1 MLSSI
6 RIRNLAVVAAAD
18 LDFSS
23 GFSVM
28 TGETGAGKSILVDAL
43 ALALGARAE
52 GRLVRTGAERAEVA
66 AIFDRDSL
74 PIEAQSWLAEQ
85 DLDTAEDCVM
95 RRTLSAEGRSR
106 GFINGQ
112 PVTMQSLREL
122 GEKLVDI
129 CGQQAYLGLRHPA
142 AQRQLL
148 DQFGGHQQALD
159 RVAAA
164 FSAWRRDRAAL
175 ETHDQ
180 ANRDREQRMDLLSFQ
195 CQELTALALQ
205 TGEYAQ
211 LQTEHR
217 VLSASQRIEAG
228 LGEVLTG
235 LYEGESASAQDL
247 LARCEHQLTSLAET
261 DPELAPT
268 AGILR
273 DAGVLVSEAA
283 AAVRD
288 RLNGL
293 EHDPA
298 REEQVGQRLADARD
312 LARKHRIEP
321 EELPALHERLTAEL
335 DNFSSSAEQRE
346 KLVEQLAADAE
357 ALTAAAAKLSRA
369 RKKAA
374 TRLAREVTAQMH
386 DLGMPGGEF
395 AVQLP
400 GRDSTEP
407 SPHGAEGV
415 AFQVTTNPGQ
425 APGPLA
431 KVASGGELSRLSL
444 ALQVAAISGN
454 ATGTLVFDEVD
465 SGVGGRVAE
474 MIGQQLRALGQN
486 AQVLCVTHLPQVASQ
501 GNHHFRVSKRT
512 KAGETST
519 AVEPLSPAQ
528 RVEELARM
536 LGGLKITSRTR
547 EHAEEMLSA
556 AKVRKAG

>member
-6 RIRNLAVVAAAD
+6 RIHNLAVVAAAE
-18 LDFSS
+18 LEFSN

-66 AIFDRDSL
+66 AIFDRVSL
-74 PIEAQSWLAEQ
+74 PVDALNWLAEQ
-85 DLDTAEDCVM
+85 DLDTDEDCVV
-95 RRTLSAEGRSR
+95 RRTLTAEGRSR

-112 PVTMQSLREL
+112 PVTMQSLREI

-142 AQRQLL
+142 AQRELL
-148 DQFGGHQQALD
+148 DQFGGHQRELGK
-159 RVAAA
+159 VAAG
-164 FSAWRRDRAAL
+164 FDAWRRHQTAL
-175 ETHDQ
+175 EDHDQ
-180 ANRDREQRMDLLSFQ
+180 ANRDREQHMDLLSFQ
-195 CQELTALALQ
+195 CQELSGLALQ
-205 TGEYAQ
+205 TGEYAH
-211 LQTEHR
+211 LQREHR
-217 VLSASQRIEAG
+217 VLAASQRIEAG
-228 LGEVLTG
+228 LGEVLSG
-235 LYEGESASAQDL
+235 LYEGESASAQDI
-247 LARCEHQLTSLAET
+247 LARCEHQLSSLAET

-268 AGILR
+268 AGLLR

-283 AAVRD
+283 SAVRD
-288 RLNGL
+288 QLNAL
-293 EHDPA
+293 EHDPE
-298 REEQVGQRLADARD
+298 REEQIGQRLADARD
-312 LARKHRIEP
+312 LARKHRTEP
-321 EELPALHERLTAEL
+321 EELPALLDELTEQL
-335 DNFSSSAEQRE
+335 NKFSSSAEQRE
-346 KLVEQLAADAE
+346 QLVEQLAADAA
-357 ALTAAAAKLSRA
+357 ALKSAAAKLSRA

-374 TRLAREVTAQMH
+374 TRLGKEVTAQMH

-395 AVQLP
+395 VVQLP
-400 GRDSTEP
+400 ARDSSDP

-444 ALQVAAISGN
+444 ALQVAAVSGN
-454 ATGTLVFDEVD
+454 HTGTLVFDEVD
-465 SGVGGRVAE
+465 TGVGGRVAE
-474 MIGQQLRALGQN
+474 LVGQQLRALGQN

-501 GNHHFRVSKRT
+501 GNHHFLVSKQT

-547 EHAEEMLSA
+547 EHAQEMLSA
-556 AKVRKAG
+556 AKVRKAS

>member
-6 RIRNLAVVAAAD
+6 RIHNLAVVAAAE
-18 LDFSS
+18 LEFSN

-52 GRLVRTGAERAEVA
+52 GRLVRTGAKRAEVA
-66 AIFDRDSL
+66 AVFDRDKL
-74 PIEAQSWLAEQ
+74 PVEAQRWLAEQ
-85 DLDTAEDCVM
+85 DLDTTDDCIV
-95 RRTLSAEGRSR
+95 RRTLSPEGRSK

-142 AQRQLL
+142 AQRELL
-148 DQFGGHQQALD
+148 DQFGGHHRELD

-164 FSAWRRDRAAL
+164 FDAWRRVSAEL
-175 ETHDQ
+175 EAHDQ
-180 ANRDREQRMDLLSFQ
+180 TNRDREQRMELLSFQ
-195 CQELTALALQ
+195 CQELTGLALQ
-205 TGEYAQ
+205 PDEFPQ
-211 LQTEHR
+211 LMLEHQI
-217 VLSASQRIEAG
+217 LAASQRIEAG
-228 LGEVLTG
+228 LGEVLAG

-247 LARCEHQLTSLAET
+247 LARCEQQLSSLAET

-268 AGILR
+268 AALLR

-283 AAVRD
+283 TAVRN

-293 EHDPA
+293 EHDPR

-321 EELPALHERLTAEL
+321 DELPALHDRLSAEL
-335 DNFSSSAEQRE
+335 ENFSSSAEQRE
-346 KLVEQLAADAE
+346 QLVAQLTANADA
-357 ALTAAAAKLSRA
+357 LKSAASKLSRA

-374 TRLAREVTAQMH
+374 TRLSKEVTAQMH

-395 AVQLP
+395 GVELP
-400 GRDSTEP
+400 SRDSADP

-415 AFQVTTNPGQ
+415 AFQVRTNPGQ

-444 ALQVAAISGN
+444 ALQVAAIS
-454 ATGTLVFDEVD
+454 ASRTGTLVFDEVD
-465 SGVGGRVAE
+465 TGVGGRVAE
-474 MIGQQLRALGQN
+474 LVGQQLRALGQN

-501 GNHHFRVSKRT
+501 GNHHFMVSKRT
-512 KAGETST
+512 VEGETST
-519 AVEPLSPAQ
+519 AVEALSPKQ

-556 AKVRKAG
+556 AKIRRAG